1 MFHDPVKLNTSNYI
15 LKRILMFWQISSSPI
30 LYNTLDI
37 VQNVLSGFD
46 TFASR
51 NYTSI
56 YRTHLLFI
64 ESQSQAGH
72 NRDND
77 LSKRFELKKY
87 EITIIDD
94 IYAKFTE
101 N

>member
-1 MFHDPVKLNTSNYI
+1 
-15 LKRILMFWQISSSPI
+15 MFWQISSSSI
-30 LYNTLDI
+30 EYNTVDI

-56 YRTHLLFI
+56 YWTHLLFI
-64 ESQSQAGH
+64 ESQSQAAVT